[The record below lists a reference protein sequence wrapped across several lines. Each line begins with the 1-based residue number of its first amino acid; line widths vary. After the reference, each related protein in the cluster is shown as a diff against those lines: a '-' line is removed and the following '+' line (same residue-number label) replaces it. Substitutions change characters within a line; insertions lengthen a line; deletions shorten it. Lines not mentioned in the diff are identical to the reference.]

1 MAETQDDMDRW
12 HHIDLRTE
20 LRRLAHKS
28 RPGDVARQVEGT
40 RKLIEESHQLL
51 AWIKTLRL
59 I

>member
-12 HHIDLRTE
+12 HHTDLRTE
-20 LRRLAHKS
+20 LQRLAHKS
-28 RPGDVARQVEGT
+28 RSGDVARQVEGT